1 MQPDEMSMTMGT
13 QGVKMVDHTK
23 AGNEDAMELDG
34 DDDKGSKNKKKAEL
48 TKAAITKIL
57 PPESS

>member
-1 MQPDEMSMTMGT
+1 MSMTMGT
-13 QGVKMVDHTK
+13 QGVKMVDHMK